1 MGSTAIRAGGAAI
14 AMLAFCGIV
23 QAAQPANP
31 RLPAPFR
38 APRDAVVALYRLSTI
53 PIAPQ
58 DKQRFF
64 SGDMT
69 AALIKDSDR
78 DDEVGVANDGDYRY
92 DAQDMKITGLQIGD
106 PSVHGGASVIRVAF
120 RNFGKATTVTYDLC
134 QRRPGDWR
142 IQDVTTPSGGS
153 LRKLLGLVS
162 IRQSKG
168 C

>member
-1 MGSTAIRAGGAAI
+1 MRCWPFAGSSRR
-14 AMLAFCGIV
+14 L
-23 QAAQPANP
+23 NP
-31 RLPAPFR
+31 RTCVHPR
-38 APRDAVVALYRLSTI
+38 RSGRPRDAVVALYRLPTI
-53 PIAPQ
+53 PITPAE
-58 DKQRFF
+58 KQRFF
-64 SGDMT
+64 SVDMV

-106 PSVHGGASVIRVAF
+106 ASVHGGASVIRVVF
-120 RNFGKATTVTYDLC
+120 RNFGRATIVTYDLC

-153 LRKLLGLVS
+153 LRKLLGLVP